1 MEAELRQELAR
12 LQEREAELTR
22 LLQLERERRVRA
34 EQDSEIEKQAC
45 LELGQ
50 LLSREKQL
58 RPTCP
63 TSPSQMTLVPGSLR
77 EEEEEMVEEENVGAN
92 LYPAFSSHTT
102 TESKVSSVVAAMFSL
117 PLSLVLVSKYSCDVN
132 NHLVYTLTPLAAQI
146 PLLYQSFFNS
156 LLPWVCLCLRSF
168 KMPMP

>member
-58 RPTCP
+58 RQTCP
-63 TSPSQMTLVPGSLR
+63 TSPSQMTLVPSCLK
-77 EEEEEMVEEENVGAN
+77 EEEEEEVEEEVEGEAKLCPAPHTNTDSKVCPCNV
-92 LYPAFSSHTT
+92 FSSP
-102 TESKVSSVVAAMFSL
+102 VFSFSFQKQL
-117 PLSLVLVSKYSCDVN
+117 FYQHSN
-132 NHLVYTLTPLAAQI
+132 WNPLATRI
-146 PLLYQSFFNS
+146 PFSS
-156 LLPWVCLCLRSF
+156 LLLFPGSTLC
-168 KMPMP
+168 

>member
-12 LQEREAELTR
+12 LQEREAELTH

-58 RPTCP
+58 RQTCP
-63 TSPSQMTLVPGSLR
+63 TSPSQMTLVPSCLK
-77 EEEEEMVEEENVGAN
+77 EEEEEEVEGGAI
-92 LYPAFSSHTT
+92 LYPAFSPHTNT
-102 TESKVSSVVAAMFSL
+102 DSKVCSAVPAMFSL
-117 PLSLVLVSKYSCDVN
+117 PLCLVLVSKSDCFIN
-132 NHLVYTLTPLAAQI
+132 TPL
-146 PLLYQSFFNS
+146 
-156 LLPWVCLCLRSF
+156 V
-168 KMPMP
+168 

>member
-1 MEAELRQELAR
+1 MLKTIGNSCETCFGSFNALVMEAELRQELAR

-63 TSPSQMTLVPGSLR
+63 TSPSQMTLVPASLR
-77 EEEEEMVEEENVGAN
+77 EEEEETVEEEKEGAN

-102 TESKVSSVVAAMFSL
+102 TESKVSLVVPAIF
-117 PLSLVLVSKYSCDVN
+117 LSS
-132 NHLVYTLTPLAAQI
+132 PE
-146 PLLYQSFFNS
+146 FRF
-156 LLPWVCLCLRSF
+156 SF
-168 KMPMP
+168 KMQL